1 MPVLLNPQTGQCKIS
16 GAALFDYDH
25 HGETTVP
32 LNPDQ
37 GIIGADS
44 LDRSRL
50 ASPYVHYP
58 LEENPRFE
66 PGTILGYPVHVRCWD
81 FMLVHE
87 LGTFVD
93 NHLPAIVH
101 ALRQQYNDAGWR
113 ANILRHQPDPGVI
126 RPIQSLVFKAQ
137 QRKRPRFQ
145 SKRYEHRDRFLLLR
159 SLPVEILLMVFA
171 QFESKDFAA
180 MQEAT
185 GLYLGDDFWRSRI
198 PPDVFFEAEFGKGD
212 DIDWAF
218 LCVKLERLDLEN
230 LEGMAGRRYIL
241 GRLDKA
247 ERLVKHIISDE

>member
-25 HGETTVP
+25 HSETAVP
-32 LNPDQ
+32 LDPDQ

-58 LEENPRFE
+58 LDEYPRFE
-66 PGTILGYPVHVRCWD
+66 PGTIFGYPVHVRCWD
-81 FMLVHE
+81 FLQVHK
-87 LGTFVD
+87 LGDFVD
-93 NHLPAIVH
+93 NHLPDILH
-101 ALRQQYNDAGWR
+101 ALRQQYNDVGWR
-113 ANILRHQPDPGVI
+113 AHILWRQPDPGVT
-126 RPIQSLVFKAQ
+126 RPVQSLVFKAQ
-137 QRKRPRFQ
+137 RRKRPRFQ
-145 SKRYEHRDRFLLLR
+145 SKRYGHRDRFLMFR
-159 SLPVEILLMVFA
+159 SLPVEILQMVLA
-171 QFESKDFAA
+171 PFESRDFAA

-198 PPDVFFEAEFGKGD
+198 PPDVFFEAGRIDKGD

-218 LCVKLERLDLEN
+218 LCVELEKLDLEK
-230 LEGMAGRRYIL
+230 LEGMEGRRYIL

-247 ERLVKHIISDE
+247 ETREVLDQ